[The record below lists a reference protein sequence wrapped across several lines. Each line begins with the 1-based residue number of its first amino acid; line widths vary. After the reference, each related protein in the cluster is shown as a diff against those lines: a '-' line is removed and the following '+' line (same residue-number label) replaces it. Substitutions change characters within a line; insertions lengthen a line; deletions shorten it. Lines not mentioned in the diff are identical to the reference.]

1 MINRLKHFNELVLFK
16 HTVFSLPFIFIAM
29 FVAADGWIG
38 AKLFVLGIF
47 ATLSARN
54 FAMSFNRYA
63 DIDFDKLNPR
73 TKNRP
78 SVDGRLNKSSIFV
91 FMVFNGFV
99 FVIVSYFIN
108 TLAFKLSIPFLII
121 LGFYSLVK
129 RFSYFAHLFLGLALS
144 LAPIAGAIAVL
155 GATPVWVYFL
165 AFGVLFWV
173 SGFDLIY
180 ALQDLDFDKKNKLN
194 SIPAKFGVKNT
205 LKISRIFHILTVIFW
220 FIFIQYTPNLGIFSI
235 AGLLLA
241 CMMLL
246 WEQYIVFK
254 GLENINRAFFTVNGY
269 LGFIFLFFILGDIFW
284 T

>member
-1 MINRLKHFNELVLFK
+1 MRYFNELVLFK
-16 HTVFSLPFIFIAM
+16 HSVFSLPFIFIAM
-29 FVAADGWIG
+29 FVAADGWFG
-38 AKLFVLGIF
+38 VKLFILGIL
-47 ATLSARN
+47 ATISARN
-54 FAMSFNRYA
+54 FAMSFNRFV
-63 DIDFDKLNPR
+63 DMDFDRLNPR

-78 SVDGRLNKSSIFV
+78 SVDGRLSKNSIVIFMAINGIAFV
-91 FMVFNGFV
+91 G
-99 FVIVSYFIN
+99 VSYFIN
-108 TLAFKLSIPFLII
+108 LLAFKLSIPFLVI

-155 GATPVWVYFL
+155 GFIPIWVYYL

-180 ALQDLDFDKKNKLN
+180 ALQDLEFDKKSGLN

-205 LKISRIFHILTVIFW
+205 LRISRFFHFLTIIFW
-220 FIFIQYTPNLGIFSI
+220 FMFIQGAPNLGILSMI
-235 AGLLLA
+235 GLLFA
-241 CMMLL
+241 FVMLS

-284 T
+284 N